1 MKQKLIIN
9 DSELG
14 RIDLL
19 DDIEFEKRVKM
30 AHPDFDFNDDSK
42 IPPDV
47 LEMLKKREEEDKNIK
62 NKVKK

>member
-1 MKQKLIIN
+1 MKQKLVIN

-19 DDIEFEKRVKM
+19 DDVEFEKRVKM

-47 LEMLKKREEEDKNIK
+47 LEMLKKREEEERKEKK
-62 NKVKK
+62 NKK